1 MSALRPVT
9 LIAGG
14 AFAVH
19 ELSYLAG
26 FGAAGSHA
34 PADHSYVAALLPA
47 LAILA
52 ALALFATV
60 ERGVAGRRAPPAS
73 PPARA
78 LTYAAAILALFFGQ
92 ELVEGLLAGADVVQ
106 IGPVLAAHG
115 VVAIPLALALG
126 SVTWLA
132 MRGLE
137 TVEARI
143 ATRFDQS
150 TPRRAAR
157 LGLRPRW
164 LDVVLSPAMLA
175 GSAAPRAPPSPA

>member
-26 FGAAGSHA
+26 FGAAGRHA
-34 PADHSYVAALLPA
+34 PADHRTCRAASGA
-47 LAILA
+47 GD
-52 ALALFATV
+52 
-60 ERGVAGRRAPPAS
+60 RGGAGAVRHRGARRCGEARPPAS
-73 PPARA
+73 P
-78 LTYAAAILALFFGQ
+78 LTGLSPTLPRSWPFFGQ
-92 ELVEGLLAGADVVQ
+92 ELVEGLLAGADPVQ
-106 IGPVLAAHG
+106 IASVLVAHG
-115 VVAIPLALALG
+115 VVSIPLALALG
-126 SVTWLA
+126 FVTWLA

-150 TPRRAAR
+150 TPRRAPR

>member
-34 PADHSYVAALLPA
+34 PDHSYVAALLPA

-73 PPARA
+73 PLARV
-78 LTYAAAILALFFGQ
+78 LTHAAAILALFFGQ

-106 IGPVLAAHG
+106 IGPVLAVHG

-150 TPRRAAR
+150 TPRHAAR

-164 LDVVLSPAMLA
+164 LNVVLSPAMLA

>member
-14 AFAVH
+14 AIAVH

-26 FGAAGSHA
+26 FGTAGSHA

-47 LAILA
+47 LAIVA

-60 ERGVAGRRAPPAS
+60 ERGVAGTRTPPAS
-73 PPARA
+73 PLTP

-92 ELVEGLLAGADVVQ
+92 ETVEGLLAGADPVQ
-106 IGPVLAAHG
+106 IASVLAAHG

-126 SVTWLA
+126 FVAWLA
-132 MRGLE
+132 MHGLE

-150 TPRRAAR
+150 TPRCAPR
-157 LGLRPRW
+157 LGLRPRL
-164 LDVVLSPAMLA
+164 LDVVLSPALLA

>member
-26 FGAAGSHA
+26 FGTAGSNA
-34 PADHSYVAALLPA
+34 PVDHSYVAALLPP

-60 ERGVAGRRAPPAS
+60 ERGVAGRRAQPAS
-73 PPARA
+73 PLTRV
-78 LTYAAAILALFFGQ
+78 LTYAAAILALFIGQ
-92 ELVEGLLAGADVVQ
+92 EMVEGLLASADPIQ
-106 IGPVLAAHG
+106 IGTVLAAHG
-115 VVAIPLALALG
+115 VVAIPLAVALG
-126 SVTWLA
+126 FVVWLA

-164 LDVVLSPAMLA
+164 LDFALSPALFA
-175 GSAAPRAPPSPA
+175 GSAAPRAPPSSA

>member
-14 AFAVH
+14 AIAVH

-26 FGAAGSHA
+26 FGTAGSHA

-60 ERGVAGRRAPPAS
+60 ERGVAGTRTPPAS
-73 PPARA
+73 ALTRA
-78 LTYAAAILALFFGQ
+78 LTYAAAIVAVFFGQ
-92 ELVEGLLAGADVVQ
+92 EAVEGLLAGAGPVQ
-106 IGPVLAAHG
+106 IASVLAARG
-115 VVAIPLALALG
+115 VMAIPLALALG
-126 SVTWLA
+126 FIASLA
-132 MRGLE
+132 MHGLE

-150 TPRRAAR
+150 TPRRAPR

-164 LDVVLSPAMLA
+164 LDVVLSPTLLA

>member
-26 FGAAGSHA
+26 FGTAGSHA
-34 PADHSYVAALLPA
+34 PTDHSYVAALLPA
-47 LAILA
+47 LAIVA

-60 ERGVAGRRAPPAS
+60 ERGVAGRRTRPTS
-73 PPARA
+73 PPTRV
-78 LTYAAAILALFFGQ
+78 LTYTAAILSLFFGQ
-92 ELVEGLLAGADVVQ
+92 EMVEGLLAGADPIQ

-115 VVAIPLALALG
+115 VMAIPLALALG
-126 SVTWLA
+126 FAAWLV

-143 ATRFDQS
+143 ATRFERS
-150 TPRRAAR
+150 TPRRSAG

-164 LDVVLSPAMLA
+164 LDAVLSPTLLA
-175 GSAAPRAPPSPA
+175 GSAAPRAPPSV

>member
-26 FGAAGSHA
+26 FGTAGSHA
-34 PADHSYVAALLPA
+34 PTDHSYVTALLPA
-47 LAILA
+47 LAIVA

-60 ERGVAGRRAPPAS
+60 ERGVTGRRTRPAS
-73 PPARA
+73 PPTRI
-78 LTYAAAILALFFGQ
+78 LTYTAAILSLFFGQ
-92 ELVEGLLAGADVVQ
+92 EMVEGLLAGANPVQ
-106 IGPVLAAHG
+106 IATVLAAHG
-115 VVAIPLALALG
+115 VMAIPLALALG
-126 SVTWLA
+126 LVAWLA

-143 ATRFDQS
+143 ATRFERS

-164 LDVVLSPAMLA
+164 LDVVLSPALLA
-175 GSAAPRAPPSPA
+175 GGAAARAPPSL